1 MNIGNKIKELRAEHN
16 LTQKELADAL
26 KVSKACIS
34 MIEIGKNDP
43 TANTLL
49 KYADFFQCSTD
60 YLLGREDNRGVI
72 HIYPQTD
79 KLDSLS
85 ADEQKLIDLI
95 RKNPPLNAT
104 DWIEL
109 YAELPR
115 YMQENIFAEL
125 RGMHMGFKAAK
136 AEKAGKNKK

>member
-16 LTQKELADAL
+16 LTQKELAAAI
-26 KVSKACIS
+26 KVSNGCIA
-34 MIEIGKNDP
+34 MIETGKNDP

-72 HIYPQTD
+72 HVYPQTD

-136 AEKAGKNKK
+136 AKKAGKNKK

>member
-1 MNIGNKIKELRAEHN
+1 MNIGNKIKELRTEHN

>member
-16 LTQKELADAL
+16 LTQKELAAAI
-26 KVSKACIS
+26 KVSNGCIA
-34 MIEIGKNDP
+34 MIETGKNDP

-72 HIYPQTD
+72 HVYPQTD

>member
-1 MNIGNKIKELRAEHN
+1 MNIGNKIKELRTEHN
-16 LTQKELADAL
+16 LTQKELAAAI
-26 KVSKACIS
+26 KVSNGCIA
-34 MIEIGKNDP
+34 MIETGKNDP

-60 YLLGREDNRGVI
+60 YLLGREDNRGVS
-72 HIYPQTD
+72 HVYPQTD

>member
-1 MNIGNKIKELRAEHN
+1 MNIGNKIKELRTEHN

-136 AEKAGKNKK
+136 AEKEKK

>member
-72 HIYPQTD
+72 HVYPQTD

>member
-1 MNIGNKIKELRAEHN
+1 MNIGNKIKELRTEHN

-125 RGMHMGFKAAK
+125 RGMRMGFKAAK
-136 AEKAGKNKK
+136 AKKAGKNKK